1 MKSFKVLPKNKDIQL
16 LKRLLPFAK
25 KERKTFAIALALLP
39 FLASASAVQPLLVQ
53 KAIDGPISSGNL
65 EPLSLKEAIDSML
78 AGNIDAL
85 PLYVYVWL
93 LVASLLVQIVFQS
106 VQGFLVQK
114 AGQKMTASIRQNLFD
129 HVLSLSSN
137 YFSKMPVGKLI
148 TRLTSDVE
156 ALGDVFSTGA
166 VGVISDLFAI
176 VVVLGFMAALNPWLA
191 LILFIW
197 LIPITVMVL
206 YFQRRYRAATFR
218 SREEL
223 SSLNAILQENILGIN
238 VVQLFRRE
246 KRNNEYYSQVNNRYI
261 KALDETIL
269 FDSSISALMEW
280 AGLIGIALLLW
291 FGGIQAL
298 DKTITLGV
306 LLAFIQYAQRLFNP
320 IRQIT
325 EKFTVFQ
332 SGFTSIERLSAILDE
347 PVEIKDIENP
357 QHLPLAEAKG
367 KITFEHVSLAYKEDE
382 TVLKNLNF
390 TIKPGEKVAL
400 VGPTGAGKSSIIRL
414 LSRLYEP
421 SEGRI
426 LIDGVDITQVT
437 QAELRNYVGV
447 ILQDGFL
454 FSGDVAS
461 NIALGDEYA
470 QEKIEDAARRMNV
483 DSFIQ
488 QLPQGY
494 QTEIRERGNNLSS
507 GQKQLLAFARA
518 AVRYPPILVLDEA
531 TASLDVSTEALV
543 QEALDR
549 LLEGRTAIIIAHR
562 LTTIRNVDRILVLK
576 RGELVEEGNHDQLMQ
591 QNGLYASLYRLQM
604 LAA

>member
-25 KERKTFAIALALLP
+25 KEWKTFALALALLP
-39 FLASASAVQPLLVQ
+39 FLSSASAVQPLLVQ
-53 KAIDGPISSGNL
+53 KAIDGPIATGNL
-65 EPLSLKEAIDSML
+65 DGLHQ
-78 AGNIDAL
+78 
-85 PLYVYVWL
+85 YVWL
-93 LVASLLVQIVFQS
+93 LAISLLVQIVFQS

-114 AGQKMTASIRQNLFD
+114 AGQRMTASIRQNLFN

-166 VGVISDLFAI
+166 VGVISDFFSIL
-176 VVVLGFMAALNPWLA
+176 VVLGFMAALNPWLA

-197 LIPITVMVL
+197 LIPITAMVL
-206 YFQRRYRAATFR
+206 YFQKRYRAATYR

-223 SSLNAILQENILGIN
+223 SSLNAVLQENILGIN

-246 KRNNEYYSQVNNRYI
+246 KRNNENYGQVNNRYI

-269 FDSSISALMEW
+269 FDSSISAIMEW
-280 AGLIGIALLLW
+280 AGLVGIALLLW
-291 FGGIQAL
+291 FGGIKAL
-298 DKTITLGV
+298 DNSITFGV
-306 LLAFIQYAQRLFNP
+306 LVAFIQYAQRLFNP

-347 PVEIKDIENP
+347 PIEIKDPENP
-357 QHLPLAEAKG
+357 QHLPLASDKG
-367 KITFEHVSLAYKEDE
+367 EITFEHVSLAYKEDE
-382 TVLKNLNF
+382 TVLKDLNF

-461 NIALGDEYA
+461 NIALGDEYS

-483 DSFIQ
+483 DTFIQ
-488 QLPQGY
+488 RLPQGY

-531 TASLDVSTEALV
+531 TASLDVRTEAQV

-576 RGELVEEGNHDQLMQ
+576 RGELVEEGNHDQLMR

>member
-1 MKSFKVLPKNKDIQL
+1 VKSFKVLPKNKDLQL

-25 KERKTFAIALALLP
+25 KEWKTFALALLLLP
-39 FLASASAVQPLLVQ
+39 FLSSASAVQPLLVQ
-53 KAIDGPISSGNL
+53 KAIDGPIATGNL
-65 EPLSLKEAIDSML
+65 DGLHQ
-78 AGNIDAL
+78 
-85 PLYVYVWL
+85 YVWL
-93 LVASLLVQIVFQS
+93 LAGSLLVQIVFQS

-114 AGQKMTASIRQNLFD
+114 AGQKMTASIRQNLFN

-166 VGVISDLFAI
+166 VGVISDFFSIL
-176 VVVLGFMAALNPWLA
+176 VVLGFMAALNPWLA

-197 LIPITVMVL
+197 LIPITAMVL

-223 SSLNAILQENILGIN
+223 SSLNAVLQENILGIN

-246 KRNNEYYSQVNNRYI
+246 KRNNENYGQVNNRYI

-269 FDSSISALMEW
+269 FDSSISAIMEW
-280 AGLIGIALLLW
+280 AGLVGIALLLW
-291 FGGIQAL
+291 FGGIKTL
-298 DKTITLGV
+298 DQSITFGV
-306 LLAFIQYAQRLFNP
+306 LVAFIQYAQRLFNP

-332 SGFTSIERLSAILDE
+332 SGFTSIERLGAILDE
-347 PVEIKDIENP
+347 PIEIKDPENP
-357 QHLPLAEAKG
+357 QHLSPSEARG
-367 KITFEHVSLAYKEDE
+367 EITFEHVSLAYKEDE
-382 TVLKNLNF
+382 TVLKDLSF

-447 ILQDGFL
+447 ILQEGFL

-461 NIALGDEYA
+461 NIALGDDYP
-470 QEKIEDAARRMNV
+470 QEKIESAAKRMNV

-488 QLPQGY
+488 RLPQGY

-576 RGELVEEGNHDQLMQ
+576 RGELVEQGSHEQLMQ

-604 LAA
+604 IAA

>member
-1 MKSFKVLPKNKDIQL
+1 VKSFKILPKNKDIQL

-25 KERKTFAIALALLP
+25 KEWKTFAVALVLLP
-39 FLASASAVQPLLVQ
+39 FLSSASAVQPLLIQ
-53 KAIDGPISSGNL
+53 MAIDGPISTGNL
-65 EPLSLKEAIDSML
+65 GGPLKEAIESML
-78 AGNIDAL
+78 KGNFEGL

-93 LVASLLVQIVFQS
+93 LAASLLIQIVFQS

-114 AGQKMTASIRQNLFD
+114 AGQKMTASIRQDLFN

-166 VGVISDLFAI
+166 VGVISDFFAI
-176 VVVLGFMAALNPWLA
+176 LVVLGFMAALNPWLA
-191 LILFIW
+191 LVLFIW
-197 LIPITVMVL
+197 LIPITAMVL
-206 YFQRRYRAATFR
+206 YFQKRYRAATYR

-223 SSLNAILQENILGIN
+223 SSLNAVLQENILGIN

-246 KRNNEYYSQVNNRYI
+246 KQNNESYGQVNQRYI

-269 FDSSISALMEW
+269 FDSSISAIMEW
-280 AGLIGIALLLW
+280 AGLVGIALLLW
-291 FGGIQAL
+291 FGGIKAL
-298 DKTITLGV
+298 DNSITFGV
-306 LLAFIQYAQRLFNP
+306 LVAFIQYAQRLFNP

-332 SGFTSIERLSAILDE
+332 AGFTSIERLSAILDE
-347 PVEIKDIENP
+347 PIEIKDPENP

-367 KITFEHVSLAYKEDE
+367 EITFDNVSLAYKEDE

-421 SEGRI
+421 SKGRI
-426 LIDGVDITQVT
+426 LIDSVDITQVT

-461 NIALGDEYA
+461 NIALGDEYSQA
-470 QEKIEDAARRMNV
+470 EVEDAAHRMNV

-488 QLPQGY
+488 RLPQGY

-576 RGELVEEGNHDQLMQ
+576 RGELVEEGNHEQLMQ

>member
-1 MKSFKVLPKNKDIQL
+1 VKSFKVLPKNKDIQL

-25 KERKTFAIALALLP
+25 KEWKTFAIALALLP
-39 FLASASAVQPLLVQ
+39 FLSSASAVQPLLIQ
-53 KAIDGPISSGNL
+53 MAIDGPISTGNL
-65 EPLSLKEAIDSML
+65 GGPLKEAIEAML
-78 AGNIDAL
+78 KGNFEGL

-93 LVASLLVQIVFQS
+93 LAASLLIQIVFQS

-114 AGQKMTASIRQNLFD
+114 AGQKMTASIRQNLFN

-166 VGVISDLFAI
+166 VGVISDFFSIL
-176 VVVLGFMAALNPWLA
+176 VVLGFMAALNPWLA
-191 LILFIW
+191 LVLFIW
-197 LIPITVMVL
+197 LIPITAMVL
-206 YFQRRYRAATFR
+206 YFQKRYRAATYR

-223 SSLNAILQENILGIN
+223 SSLNAVLQENILGIN

-246 KRNNEYYSQVNNRYI
+246 KQNNENYGQVNKRYI
-261 KALDETIL
+261 KELDETIL
-269 FDSSISALMEW
+269 FDSSISAIMEW
-280 AGLIGIALLLW
+280 AGLVGIALLLW
-291 FGGIQAL
+291 FGGIKAL
-298 DKTITLGV
+298 DNSITFGV
-306 LLAFIQYAQRLFNP
+306 LVAFIQYAQRLFNP

-332 SGFTSIERLSAILDE
+332 AGFTSIERLSAILDE
-347 PVEIKDIENP
+347 PIEIKDPENP
-357 QHLPLAEAKG
+357 QHLPLAEAQG
-367 KITFEHVSLAYKEDE
+367 EITFDNVSLAYKEDE

-437 QAELRNYVGV
+437 QTELRNYVGV

-461 NIALGDEYA
+461 NIALGDEYSQA
-470 QEKIEDAARRMNV
+470 EVEDAAHRMNV

-488 QLPQGY
+488 RLPQGY

-549 LLEGRTAIIIAHR
+549 LLAGRTAIIIAHR

-576 RGELVEEGNHDQLMQ
+576 RGELVEEGNHEQLMQ

>member
-1 MKSFKVLPKNKDIQL
+1 VKSFKVLPKNKDLQL

-25 KERKTFAIALALLP
+25 KEWKTFAFALVLLP
-39 FLASASAVQPLLVQ
+39 FLSSASAVQPLFVQ
-53 KAIDGPISSGNL
+53 KAIDGPIATGNL
-65 EPLSLKEAIDSML
+65 DGLHQ
-78 AGNIDAL
+78 
-85 PLYVYVWL
+85 YVWL
-93 LVASLLVQIVFQS
+93 LAGSLLVQIVFQS

-114 AGQKMTASIRQNLFD
+114 AGQKMTASIRQNLFN

-166 VGVISDLFAI
+166 VGVISDFFSIL
-176 VVVLGFMAALNPWLA
+176 VVLGFMAALNPWLA

-197 LIPITVMVL
+197 LIPITAMVL

-223 SSLNAILQENILGIN
+223 SSLNAVLQENILGIN

-246 KRNNEYYSQVNNRYI
+246 KRNNENYGQVNDRYI

-269 FDSSISALMEW
+269 FDSSISAIMEW
-280 AGLIGIALLLW
+280 AGLVGIALLLW
-291 FGGIQAL
+291 FGGIKTL
-298 DKTITLGV
+298 DQSITFGV
-306 LLAFIQYAQRLFNP
+306 LVAFIQYAQRLFNP

-347 PVEIKDIENP
+347 PIEIKDPENP
-357 QHLPLAEAKG
+357 QHLSPSEARG
-367 KITFEHVSLAYKEDE
+367 EITFEHVSLAYKEDE
-382 TVLKNLNF
+382 TVLKDLSF

-447 ILQDGFL
+447 ILQEGFL

-461 NIALGDEYA
+461 NIALGDDYPQAE
-470 QEKIEDAARRMNV
+470 IESAARRMNV

-488 QLPQGY
+488 RLPQGY

-531 TASLDVSTEALV
+531 TASLDVRTEALV

-576 RGELVEEGNHDQLMQ
+576 RGELVEEGSHEQLMQ

-604 LAA
+604 IAA

>member
-25 KERKTFAIALALLP
+25 KEWKTFALALALLP
-39 FLASASAVQPLLVQ
+39 FLSSASAVQPLLVQ
-53 KAIDGPISSGNL
+53 KAIDGPIATGNL
-65 EPLSLKEAIDSML
+65 DGLHQ
-78 AGNIDAL
+78 
-85 PLYVYVWL
+85 YVWL
-93 LVASLLVQIVFQS
+93 LAISLLVQIVFQS

-114 AGQKMTASIRQNLFD
+114 AGQRMTASIRQNLFN

-166 VGVISDLFAI
+166 VGVISDFFSIL
-176 VVVLGFMAALNPWLA
+176 VVLGFMAALNPWLA

-197 LIPITVMVL
+197 LIPITAMVL
-206 YFQRRYRAATFR
+206 YFQKRYRAATYR

-223 SSLNAILQENILGIN
+223 SSLNAVLQENILGIN

-246 KRNNEYYSQVNNRYI
+246 KRNNENYGQVNNRYI

-269 FDSSISALMEW
+269 FDSSISAIMEW
-280 AGLIGIALLLW
+280 AGLVGIALLLW
-291 FGGIQAL
+291 FGGIKAL
-298 DKTITLGV
+298 DNSITFGV
-306 LLAFIQYAQRLFNP
+306 LVAFIQYAQRLFNP

-347 PVEIKDIENP
+347 PIEIKDPENP
-357 QHLPLAEAKG
+357 QHLPLASAKG
-367 KITFEHVSLAYKEDE
+367 EITFEHVSLAYKEDE
-382 TVLKNLNF
+382 TVLKDLNF

-461 NIALGDEYA
+461 NIALGDEYS
-470 QEKIEDAARRMNV
+470 QEKIEDAARRINV
-483 DSFIQ
+483 DTFIQ
-488 QLPQGY
+488 RLPQGY

-531 TASLDVSTEALV
+531 TASLDVRTEAQV

-576 RGELVEEGNHDQLMQ
+576 RGELVEEGNHDQLMR

>member
-1 MKSFKVLPKNKDIQL
+1 VKSFKVLPKNKDIQL

-25 KERKTFAIALALLP
+25 KEWKTFAIALALLP
-39 FLASASAVQPLLVQ
+39 FLSGASAVQPLLVQ
-53 KAIDGPISSGNL
+53 KAIDGPISTGDL
-65 EPLSLKEAIDSML
+65 DGLHL
-78 AGNIDAL
+78 
-85 PLYVYVWL
+85 YVWL
-93 LVASLLVQIVFQS
+93 LAASLLVQIIFQS

-114 AGQKMTASIRQNLFD
+114 AGQKMTASIRQSLFN

-166 VGVISDLFAI
+166 VGVVSDLFSI

-191 LILFIW
+191 LILFVW

-206 YFQRRYRAATFR
+206 YFQRRYREATYR

-223 SSLNAILQENILGIN
+223 SSLNAVLQENILGIN

-246 KRNNEYYSQVNNRYI
+246 KRNSEQYGQVNNRYI
-261 KALDETIL
+261 KALDETIF
-269 FDSSISALMEW
+269 FDSSISAVMEW
-280 AGLIGIALLLW
+280 AGLIGISLLLW
-291 FGGIQAL
+291 FGGIQVV
-298 DKTITLGV
+298 DSSITFGV

-347 PVEIKDIENP
+347 PIEIKDIENP

-367 KITFEHVSLAYKEDE
+367 EITFEHVSLAYKEDE
-382 TVLKNLNF
+382 TVLKDLNF

-488 QLPQGY
+488 RLPQGY

-549 LLEGRTAIIIAHR
+549 LLEERTAIIIAHR

>member
-1 MKSFKVLPKNKDIQL
+1 VKSFKVLPKNKDIQL

-25 KERKTFAIALALLP
+25 KEWKTFALALALLP
-39 FLASASAVQPLLVQ
+39 FLSSASAVQPLLVQ
-53 KAIDGPISSGNL
+53 KAIDGPIATGNL
-65 EPLSLKEAIDSML
+65 DGLHQ
-78 AGNIDAL
+78 
-85 PLYVYVWL
+85 YVWL
-93 LVASLLVQIVFQS
+93 LAISLLVQIVFQS

-114 AGQKMTASIRQNLFD
+114 AGQRMTASIRQNLFN

-166 VGVISDLFAI
+166 VGVISDFFSIL
-176 VVVLGFMAALNPWLA
+176 VVLGFMAALNPWLA

-197 LIPITVMVL
+197 LIPITAMVL
-206 YFQRRYRAATFR
+206 YFQKRYRAATYR

-223 SSLNAILQENILGIN
+223 SSLNAVLQENILGIN

-246 KRNNEYYSQVNNRYI
+246 KRNNENYGQVNNRYI

-269 FDSSISALMEW
+269 FDSSISAIMEW
-280 AGLIGIALLLW
+280 AGLVGIALLLW
-291 FGGIQAL
+291 FGGIKAL
-298 DKTITLGV
+298 DNSITFGV
-306 LLAFIQYAQRLFNP
+306 LVAFIQYAQRLFNP

-347 PVEIKDIENP
+347 PIEIKDPENP
-357 QHLPLAEAKG
+357 QHLPLASAKG
-367 KITFEHVSLAYKEDE
+367 EITFEHVSLAYKEDE
-382 TVLKNLNF
+382 TVLKDLNF

-461 NIALGDEYA
+461 NIALGDEYS

-488 QLPQGY
+488 RLPQGY

-531 TASLDVSTEALV
+531 TASLDVRTEAQV

-576 RGELVEEGNHDQLMQ
+576 RGELVEEGNHDQLMR

>member
-1 MKSFKVLPKNKDIQL
+1 VKSFKVLPKNKDIQL

-93 LVASLLVQIVFQS
+93 LVVSLLVQIVFQS

-261 KALDETIL
+261 KALDETIF

-332 SGFTSIERLSAILDE
+332 SGFTSIERLSTILDE

>member
-1 MKSFKVLPKNKDIQL
+1 VKSFKVLPKNKDLQL

-25 KERKTFAIALALLP
+25 KEWKTFALALVLLP
-39 FLASASAVQPLLVQ
+39 FLSSASAVQPLLVQ
-53 KAIDGPISSGNL
+53 KAIDGPIATGNL
-65 EPLSLKEAIDSML
+65 DGLHQ
-78 AGNIDAL
+78 
-85 PLYVYVWL
+85 YVWL
-93 LVASLLVQIVFQS
+93 LAASLVVQIVFQS

-114 AGQKMTASIRQNLFD
+114 AGQKMTASIRQNLFN

-166 VGVISDLFAI
+166 VGVISDFFSIL
-176 VVVLGFMAALNPWLA
+176 VVLGFMAALNPWLA

-197 LIPITVMVL
+197 LIPITGMVL

-223 SSLNAILQENILGIN
+223 SSLNAVLQENILGIN

-246 KRNNEYYSQVNNRYI
+246 KRNNENYAQVNNRYI

-269 FDSSISALMEW
+269 FDSSISAIMEW
-280 AGLIGIALLLW
+280 AGLVGIALLLW
-291 FGGIQAL
+291 FGGIKTL
-298 DKTITLGV
+298 DNSITFGV
-306 LLAFIQYAQRLFNP
+306 LVAFVQYAQRLFNP

-347 PVEIKDIENP
+347 PIEIKDPENP
-357 QHLPLAEAKG
+357 QHLSPSEARG
-367 KITFEHVSLAYKEDE
+367 EITFEHVSLAYKADE
-382 TVLKNLNF
+382 TVLKDLSF

-447 ILQDGFL
+447 ILQEGFL

-461 NIALGDEYA
+461 NIALGDDYPQEEIESAA
-470 QEKIEDAARRMNV
+470 QRMNV

-488 QLPQGY
+488 RLPQGY

-531 TASLDVSTEALV
+531 TASLDVRTEALV

-549 LLEGRTAIIIAHR
+549 LLAGRTAIIIAHR

-576 RGELVEEGNHDQLMQ
+576 QGELVEEGSHDQLMQ

-604 LAA
+604 IAA

>member
-25 KERKTFAIALALLP
+25 KEWKTFAIALALLP
-39 FLASASAVQPLLVQ
+39 FLSSASAVQPLLVQ
-53 KAIDGPISSGNL
+53 KAIDGPIATGKL
-65 EPLSLKEAIDSML
+65 DDLHQ
-78 AGNIDAL
+78 
-85 PLYVYVWL
+85 YVWL
-93 LVASLLVQIVFQS
+93 LAISLLVQIVFQS

-114 AGQKMTASIRQNLFD
+114 AGQRMTASIRQNLFD

-166 VGVISDLFAI
+166 VGVISDFFSIL
-176 VVVLGFMAALNPWLA
+176 VVLGFMAALNPWLA
-191 LILFIW
+191 LVLFIW
-197 LIPITVMVL
+197 LIPITAMVL
-206 YFQRRYRAATFR
+206 YFQRRYRAATYR

-223 SSLNAILQENILGIN
+223 SSLNAVLQENILGIN

-246 KRNNEYYSQVNNRYI
+246 KQNNESYGQVNQRYI

-269 FDSSISALMEW
+269 FDSSISAIMEW
-280 AGLIGIALLLW
+280 AGLVGIALLLW
-291 FGGIQAL
+291 FGGIKAL
-298 DKTITLGV
+298 DNSITFGV
-306 LLAFIQYAQRLFNP
+306 LVAFIQYAQRLFNP

-347 PVEIKDIENP
+347 PIEIKDPENP

-367 KITFEHVSLAYKEDE
+367 EITFDNVSLAYKEEE

-461 NIALGDEYA
+461 NIALGDEYS
-470 QEKIEDAARRMNV
+470 QEEIEDAARRMNV
-483 DSFIQ
+483 DNFIQ
-488 QLPQGY
+488 RLPQSY

-576 RGELVEEGNHDQLMQ
+576 RGELVEEGNHEQLMQ

>member
-25 KERKTFAIALALLP
+25 KEWKTFALALALLP
-39 FLASASAVQPLLVQ
+39 FLSSASAVQPLLVQ
-53 KAIDGPISSGNL
+53 KAIDGPIATGNL
-65 EPLSLKEAIDSML
+65 DGLHQ
-78 AGNIDAL
+78 
-85 PLYVYVWL
+85 YVWL
-93 LVASLLVQIVFQS
+93 LAISLLVQIVFQS

-114 AGQKMTASIRQNLFD
+114 AGQRMTASIRQNLFN

-166 VGVISDLFAI
+166 VGVISDFFSIL
-176 VVVLGFMAALNPWLA
+176 VVLGFMAALNPWLA

-197 LIPITVMVL
+197 LIPITAMVL
-206 YFQRRYRAATFR
+206 YFQKRYRAATYR

-223 SSLNAILQENILGIN
+223 SSLNAVLQENILGIN

-246 KRNNEYYSQVNNRYI
+246 KRNNENYGQVNNRYI

-269 FDSSISALMEW
+269 FDSSISAIMEW
-280 AGLIGIALLLW
+280 AGLVGIALLLW
-291 FGGIQAL
+291 FGGIKAL
-298 DKTITLGV
+298 DNSITFGV
-306 LLAFIQYAQRLFNP
+306 LVAFIQYAQRLFNP

-347 PVEIKDIENP
+347 PIEIKDPENP
-357 QHLPLAEAKG
+357 QHLPLSEAKG
-367 KITFEHVSLAYKEDE
+367 EITFEHVSLAYKEDE
-382 TVLKNLNF
+382 TVLKDLNF

-461 NIALGDEYA
+461 NIALGDEYS

-488 QLPQGY
+488 RLPQGY

-531 TASLDVSTEALV
+531 TASLDVRTEALV

-576 RGELVEEGNHDQLMQ
+576 RGELVEEGNHDQLMR

>member
-1 MKSFKVLPKNKDIQL
+1 VKSFKILPKNKDIQL

-25 KERKTFAIALALLP
+25 KEWKTFAIALALLP
-39 FLASASAVQPLLVQ
+39 FLSSASAVQPLLVQ
-53 KAIDGPISSGNL
+53 KAIDGPIATGNL
-65 EPLSLKEAIDSML
+65 DGLHQ
-78 AGNIDAL
+78 
-85 PLYVYVWL
+85 YVWL
-93 LVASLLVQIVFQS
+93 LAASLLIQIVFQS

-114 AGQKMTASIRQNLFD
+114 AGQKMTASIRQNLFN

-166 VGVISDLFAI
+166 VGVISDFFSIL
-176 VVVLGFMAALNPWLA
+176 VVLGFMAALNPWLA
-191 LILFIW
+191 LVLFIW
-197 LIPITVMVL
+197 LIPITAMVL
-206 YFQRRYRAATFR
+206 YFQKRYRAATYR

-223 SSLNAILQENILGIN
+223 SSLNAVLQENILGIN

-246 KRNNEYYSQVNNRYI
+246 KQNNESYGQVNQRYI

-269 FDSSISALMEW
+269 FDSSISAIMEW
-280 AGLIGIALLLW
+280 AGLVGIALLLW
-291 FGGIQAL
+291 FGGIKAL
-298 DKTITLGV
+298 DDSITFGV
-306 LLAFIQYAQRLFNP
+306 LVAFIQYAQRLFNP

-332 SGFTSIERLSAILDE
+332 AGFTSIERLSAILDE
-347 PVEIKDIENP
+347 PIEIKDPENP
-357 QHLPLAEAKG
+357 QHLLLAEAKG
-367 KITFEHVSLAYKEDE
+367 EITFDNVSLAYKEDE

-461 NIALGDEYA
+461 NIALGDEYSQA
-470 QEKIEDAARRMNV
+470 EVEDAAHRMNV

-488 QLPQGY
+488 RLPQGY

-576 RGELVEEGNHDQLMQ
+576 RGELVEEGNHEQLMQ

>member
-1 MKSFKVLPKNKDIQL
+1 MKLLKVLPKNKDIQL

-25 KERKTFAIALALLP
+25 KEWKTFALALALLP
-39 FLASASAVQPLLVQ
+39 FLSSASAVQPLLVQ
-53 KAIDGPISSGNL
+53 KAIDGPIATGNL
-65 EPLSLKEAIDSML
+65 DGLHQ
-78 AGNIDAL
+78 
-85 PLYVYVWL
+85 YVWL
-93 LVASLLVQIVFQS
+93 LAISLLVQIVFQS

-114 AGQKMTASIRQNLFD
+114 AGQRMTASIRQNLFN

-166 VGVISDLFAI
+166 VGVISDFFSIL
-176 VVVLGFMAALNPWLA
+176 VVLGFMAALNPWLA

-197 LIPITVMVL
+197 LIPITAMVL
-206 YFQRRYRAATFR
+206 YFQKRYRAATYR

-223 SSLNAILQENILGIN
+223 SSLNAVLQENILGIN

-246 KRNNEYYSQVNNRYI
+246 KRNNENYGQVNHRYI

-269 FDSSISALMEW
+269 FDSSISAIMEW
-280 AGLIGIALLLW
+280 AGLVGIALLLW
-291 FGGIQAL
+291 FGGIKAL
-298 DKTITLGV
+298 DNSITFGV
-306 LLAFIQYAQRLFNP
+306 LVAFIQYAQRLFNP

-347 PVEIKDIENP
+347 PIEIKDPENP
-357 QHLPLAEAKG
+357 QHLPLSEAKG
-367 KITFEHVSLAYKEDE
+367 EITFEHVSLAYKEDE
-382 TVLKNLNF
+382 TVLKDLNF

-461 NIALGDEYA
+461 NIALGDEYS

-488 QLPQGY
+488 RLPQGY

-531 TASLDVSTEALV
+531 TASLDVRTEAQV

>member
-1 MKSFKVLPKNKDIQL
+1 VKSFKVLPKNKDLQL

-25 KERKTFAIALALLP
+25 KEWKTFALALLLLP
-39 FLASASAVQPLLVQ
+39 FLSSASAVQPLLVQ
-53 KAIDGPISSGNL
+53 KAIDGPIATGNL
-65 EPLSLKEAIDSML
+65 DGLHQ
-78 AGNIDAL
+78 
-85 PLYVYVWL
+85 YVWL
-93 LVASLLVQIVFQS
+93 LAGSLLVQIVFQS

-114 AGQKMTASIRQNLFD
+114 AGQKMTASIRQNLFN

-166 VGVISDLFAI
+166 VGVISDFFSIL
-176 VVVLGFMAALNPWLA
+176 VVLGFMAALNPWLA

-197 LIPITVMVL
+197 LIPITAMVL

-223 SSLNAILQENILGIN
+223 SSLNAVLQENILGIN

-246 KRNNEYYSQVNNRYI
+246 KRNNENYGQVNNRYI

-269 FDSSISALMEW
+269 FDSSISAIMEW
-280 AGLIGIALLLW
+280 AGLVGIALLLW
-291 FGGIQAL
+291 FGGIKTL
-298 DKTITLGV
+298 DQSITFGV
-306 LLAFIQYAQRLFNP
+306 LVAFVQYAQRLFNP

-332 SGFTSIERLSAILDE
+332 SGFTSIERLGAILDE
-347 PVEIKDIENP
+347 PIEIKDPENP
-357 QHLPLAEAKG
+357 QHLSPSEARG
-367 KITFEHVSLAYKEDE
+367 EITFEHVSLAYKEDE
-382 TVLKNLNF
+382 TVLKDLSF

-447 ILQDGFL
+447 ILQEGFL

-461 NIALGDEYA
+461 NIALGDEYPQA
-470 QEKIEDAARRMNV
+470 EIESAARRMNV

-488 QLPQGY
+488 RLPQGY

-531 TASLDVSTEALV
+531 TASLDVRTEALV

-576 RGELVEEGNHDQLMQ
+576 RGELVEQGSHEQLMQ

-604 LAA
+604 IAA

>member
-1 MKSFKVLPKNKDIQL
+1 VKSFKVLPKNKDIQL

-25 KERKTFAIALALLP
+25 KEWKTFALALALLP
-39 FLASASAVQPLLVQ
+39 FLSSASAVQPLLVQ
-53 KAIDGPISSGNL
+53 KAIDGPIATGNL
-65 EPLSLKEAIDSML
+65 DGLHQ
-78 AGNIDAL
+78 
-85 PLYVYVWL
+85 YVWL
-93 LVASLLVQIVFQS
+93 LAISLLVQIVFQS

-114 AGQKMTASIRQNLFD
+114 AGQRMTASIRQNLFN

-166 VGVISDLFAI
+166 VGVISDFFSIL
-176 VVVLGFMAALNPWLA
+176 VVLGFMAALNPWLA

-197 LIPITVMVL
+197 LIPITAMVL
-206 YFQRRYRAATFR
+206 YFQKRYRAATYR

-223 SSLNAILQENILGIN
+223 SSLNAVLQENILGIN

-246 KRNNEYYSQVNNRYI
+246 KRNNENYGQVNNRYI

-269 FDSSISALMEW
+269 FDSSISAIMEW
-280 AGLIGIALLLW
+280 AGLVGIALLLW
-291 FGGIQAL
+291 FGGIKAL
-298 DKTITLGV
+298 DNSITFGV
-306 LLAFIQYAQRLFNP
+306 LVAFIQYAQRLFNP

-347 PVEIKDIENP
+347 PIEIKDPENP
-357 QHLPLAEAKG
+357 QHLPLASDKG
-367 KITFEHVSLAYKEDE
+367 EITFEHVSLAYKEDE
-382 TVLKNLNF
+382 TVLKDLNF

-461 NIALGDEYA
+461 NIALGDEYS

-488 QLPQGY
+488 RLPQGY

-531 TASLDVSTEALV
+531 TASLDVRTEAQV

-576 RGELVEEGNHDQLMQ
+576 RGELVEEGNHDQLMR

>member
-1 MKSFKVLPKNKDIQL
+1 MKSFKVLPKNKDLQL

-25 KERKTFAIALALLP
+25 KEWKTFAFALVLLP
-39 FLASASAVQPLLVQ
+39 FLSSASAVQPLLVQ
-53 KAIDGPISSGNL
+53 KAIDGPIATGNL
-65 EPLSLKEAIDSML
+65 DGLHQ
-78 AGNIDAL
+78 
-85 PLYVYVWL
+85 YVWL
-93 LVASLLVQIVFQS
+93 LAGSLLVQIVFQS

-114 AGQKMTASIRQNLFD
+114 AGQKMTASIRQNLFN

-166 VGVISDLFAI
+166 VGVISDFFSIL
-176 VVVLGFMAALNPWLA
+176 VVLGFMAALNPWLA
-191 LILFIW
+191 LILFVW
-197 LIPITVMVL
+197 LIPITGMVL

-223 SSLNAILQENILGIN
+223 SSLNAVLQENILGIN

-246 KRNNEYYSQVNNRYI
+246 KRNNENYGQVNDRYI

-269 FDSSISALMEW
+269 FDSSISAIMEW
-280 AGLIGIALLLW
+280 AGLVGIALLLW
-291 FGGIQAL
+291 FGGIKTL
-298 DKTITLGV
+298 DQSITFGV
-306 LLAFIQYAQRLFNP
+306 LVAFIQYAQRLFNP

-347 PVEIKDIENP
+347 PIEIKDPENP
-357 QHLPLAEAKG
+357 QHLSPSEARG
-367 KITFEHVSLAYKEDE
+367 EITFEHVSLAYKEDE
-382 TVLKNLNF
+382 TVLKDLSF

-447 ILQDGFL
+447 ILQEGFL

-461 NIALGDEYA
+461 NIALGDDYP
-470 QEKIEDAARRMNV
+470 QEKIESAAKRMNV

-488 QLPQGY
+488 RLPQGY

-576 RGELVEEGNHDQLMQ
+576 RGELVEQGSHEQLMQ

-604 LAA
+604 IAA

>member
-25 KERKTFAIALALLP
+25 KEWKTFAIALALLP

-53 KAIDGPISSGNL
+53 KAIDGPIATGNL
-65 EPLSLKEAIDSML
+65 DNLHQ
-78 AGNIDAL
+78 
-85 PLYVYVWL
+85 YVWL
-93 LVASLLVQIVFQS
+93 LAISLLVQIVFQS

-114 AGQKMTASIRQNLFD
+114 AGQKMTASIRQNLFN

-166 VGVISDLFAI
+166 VGVISDLFSI

-191 LILFIW
+191 LILFVW

-206 YFQRRYRAATFR
+206 YFQRRYRAATYR

-223 SSLNAILQENILGIN
+223 SSLNAVLQENILGVN

-246 KRNNEYYSQVNNRYI
+246 KRNNEYYGQVNKRYI

-269 FDSSISALMEW
+269 FDSSISAVMEW
-280 AGLIGIALLLW
+280 AGLVGIALLLW
-291 FGGIQAL
+291 FGGIKAL
-298 DKTITLGV
+298 DNSITFGV
-306 LLAFIQYAQRLFNP
+306 LVAFIQYAQRLFNP

-332 SGFTSIERLSAILDE
+332 AGFTSIERLSAILDE
-347 PVEIKDIENP
+347 PIEIKDPENP

-367 KITFEHVSLAYKEDE
+367 EITFDHVSLAYKEDE

-461 NIALGDEYA
+461 NIALGDEYS
-470 QEKIEDAARRMNV
+470 QKEIEDAARRMNV

-488 QLPQGY
+488 RLPQGY

-543 QEALDR
+543 QEASDR

-576 RGELVEEGNHDQLMQ
+576 RGELVEEGNHEQLMQ

>member
-1 MKSFKVLPKNKDIQL
+1 VKSFKVLPKNKDIQL

-25 KERKTFAIALALLP
+25 KEWKTFAIALALLP
-39 FLASASAVQPLLVQ
+39 FLSSASAVQPLLIQ
-53 KAIDGPISSGNL
+53 MAIDGPISTGNL
-65 EPLSLKEAIDSML
+65 GGPLKEAIEAML
-78 AGNIDAL
+78 KGNFEGL

-93 LVASLLVQIVFQS
+93 LAASLLIQIVFQS

-114 AGQKMTASIRQNLFD
+114 AGQKMTASIRQNLFN

-166 VGVISDLFAI
+166 VGVISDFFSIL
-176 VVVLGFMAALNPWLA
+176 VVLGFMAALNPWLA
-191 LILFIW
+191 LVLFIW
-197 LIPITVMVL
+197 LIPITAMVL
-206 YFQRRYRAATFR
+206 YFQKRYRAATYR

-223 SSLNAILQENILGIN
+223 SSLNAVLQENILGIN

-246 KRNNEYYSQVNNRYI
+246 KQNNENYGQVNKRYI
-261 KALDETIL
+261 KELDETIL
-269 FDSSISALMEW
+269 FDSSISAIMEW
-280 AGLIGIALLLW
+280 AGLVGIALLLW
-291 FGGIQAL
+291 FGGIKAL
-298 DKTITLGV
+298 DNSITFGV
-306 LLAFIQYAQRLFNP
+306 LVAFIQYAQRLFNP

-347 PVEIKDIENP
+347 PIEIKDPENP
-357 QHLPLAEAKG
+357 QHLPLAEAQG
-367 KITFEHVSLAYKEDE
+367 EITFDNVSLAYKEDE

-461 NIALGDEYA
+461 NIALGDEYSQA
-470 QEKIEDAARRMNV
+470 EVEDAAHRMNV

-488 QLPQGY
+488 RLPQGY

-549 LLEGRTAIIIAHR
+549 LLAGRTAIIIAHR

-576 RGELVEEGNHDQLMQ
+576 RGELVEEGNHEQLMQ

>member
-1 MKSFKVLPKNKDIQL
+1 MKIFKVLPKNKDIQL

-25 KERKTFAIALALLP
+25 KEWKTFALALALLP
-39 FLASASAVQPLLVQ
+39 FLSSASAVQPLLVQ
-53 KAIDGPISSGNL
+53 KAIDGPIATGNL
-65 EPLSLKEAIDSML
+65 EDLHQ
-78 AGNIDAL
+78 
-85 PLYVYVWL
+85 YVWL
-93 LVASLLVQIVFQS
+93 LAVSLLVQIVFQS
-106 VQGFLVQK
+106 LQGFLVQK
-114 AGQKMTASIRQNLFD
+114 AGQRMTASIRQNLFD

-166 VGVISDLFAI
+166 VGVISDFFSIL
-176 VVVLGFMAALNPWLA
+176 VVLGFMAALNPWLA

-197 LIPITVMVL
+197 LIPITSMVL
-206 YFQRRYRAATFR
+206 YFQRRYRAATYR

-223 SSLNAILQENILGIN
+223 SSLNAVLQENILGIN

-246 KRNNEYYSQVNNRYI
+246 KQNNEYYGQVNKRYI

-269 FDSSISALMEW
+269 FDSSISAVMEW
-280 AGLIGIALLLW
+280 AGLVGIALLIW
-291 FGGIQAL
+291 FGGIKAL
-298 DKTITLGV
+298 DNSITFGV
-306 LLAFIQYAQRLFNP
+306 LVAFIQYAQRLFNP

-325 EKFTVFQ
+325 EKFTIFQ

-347 PVEIKDIENP
+347 PIEIKDPENP
-357 QHLPLAEAKG
+357 QHLPLSEAKG
-367 KITFEHVSLAYKEDE
+367 EITFEHVSLAYKEDE
-382 TVLKNLNF
+382 TVLKDLNF
-390 TIKPGEKVAL
+390 TIQPGERVAL

-461 NIALGDEYA
+461 NIALGDEYSP
-470 QEKIEDAARRMNV
+470 EKIEDAARRMNV

-488 QLPQGY
+488 RLPQGY

-531 TASLDVSTEALV
+531 TASLDVRTEALV

-576 RGELVEEGNHDQLMQ
+576 RGELVEEGSHDQLMQ

>member
-1 MKSFKVLPKNKDIQL
+1 VKSFKVLPKNKDIQL

-25 KERKTFAIALALLP
+25 KEWKTFAIALALLP
-39 FLASASAVQPLLVQ
+39 FLSSASAVQPLLVQ
-53 KAIDGPISSGNL
+53 KAIDGPIATGKL
-65 EPLSLKEAIDSML
+65 DDLHQ
-78 AGNIDAL
+78 
-85 PLYVYVWL
+85 YVWL
-93 LVASLLVQIVFQS
+93 LAISLLVQIVFQS

-114 AGQKMTASIRQNLFD
+114 AGQRMTASIRQNLFD

-166 VGVISDLFAI
+166 VGVISDFFSIL
-176 VVVLGFMAALNPWLA
+176 VVLGFMAALNPWLA
-191 LILFIW
+191 LVLFIW
-197 LIPITVMVL
+197 LIPITAMVL
-206 YFQRRYRAATFR
+206 YFQRRYRAATYR

-223 SSLNAILQENILGIN
+223 SSLNAVLQENILGIN

-246 KRNNEYYSQVNNRYI
+246 KQNNESYGQVNQRYI

-269 FDSSISALMEW
+269 FDSSISAIMEW
-280 AGLIGIALLLW
+280 AGLVGIALLLW
-291 FGGIQAL
+291 FGGIKAL
-298 DKTITLGV
+298 DNSITFGV
-306 LLAFIQYAQRLFNP
+306 LVAFIQYAQRLFNP

-347 PVEIKDIENP
+347 PIEIKDPENP

-367 KITFEHVSLAYKEDE
+367 EITFDNVSLAYKEEE

-461 NIALGDEYA
+461 NIALGDEYS
-470 QEKIEDAARRMNV
+470 QEEIEDAARRMNV
-483 DSFIQ
+483 DNFIQ
-488 QLPQGY
+488 RLPQSY

-576 RGELVEEGNHDQLMQ
+576 RGELVEEGNHEQLMQ

>member
-1 MKSFKVLPKNKDIQL
+1 VKSFKVLPKNKDIQL

-25 KERKTFAIALALLP
+25 KEWKTFALALALLP
-39 FLASASAVQPLLVQ
+39 FLSSASAVQPLLVQ
-53 KAIDGPISSGNL
+53 KAIDGPIATGKL
-65 EPLSLKEAIDSML
+65 DDLHQ
-78 AGNIDAL
+78 
-85 PLYVYVWL
+85 YVWL
-93 LVASLLVQIVFQS
+93 LAISLLVQIVFQS

-114 AGQKMTASIRQNLFD
+114 AGQRMTASIRQNLFD

-166 VGVISDLFAI
+166 VGVISDLFSI
-176 VVVLGFMAALNPWLA
+176 LVVLGFMAALNPWLA
-191 LILFIW
+191 IVLFIW
-197 LIPITVMVL
+197 LIPITAMVL
-206 YFQRRYRAATFR
+206 YFQRRFRAATYR

-223 SSLNAILQENILGIN
+223 SSLNAVLQENILGIN

-246 KRNNEYYSQVNNRYI
+246 KQNNEYYGQVNQRYI

-269 FDSSISALMEW
+269 FDSSISAVMEW
-280 AGLIGIALLLW
+280 AGLVGIALLLW
-291 FGGIQAL
+291 FGGIKAL
-298 DKTITLGV
+298 DNSITFGV
-306 LLAFIQYAQRLFNP
+306 LVAFIQYAQRLFNP

-347 PVEIKDIENP
+347 PIEIKDPENP
-357 QHLPLAEAKG
+357 QHLPLASAKG
-367 KITFEHVSLAYKEDE
+367 EITFDNVSLAYKEEE

-461 NIALGDEYA
+461 NIALGDEYS
-470 QEKIEDAARRMNV
+470 QEEIEDAARRMNV
-483 DSFIQ
+483 DNFIQ
-488 QLPQGY
+488 RLPQSY

-576 RGELVEEGNHDQLMQ
+576 RGELVEEGNHEQLMQ

>member
-1 MKSFKVLPKNKDIQL
+1 VKSFRILPKNKDIQL

-25 KERKTFAIALALLP
+25 KEWKTFAIALALLP
-39 FLASASAVQPLLVQ
+39 FLSSASAVQPLLIQ
-53 KAIDGPISSGNL
+53 MAIDGPISTGNL
-65 EPLSLKEAIDSML
+65 EGPLKEAIEAML
-78 AGNIDAL
+78 KGNFEGL

-93 LVASLLVQIVFQS
+93 LAASLLIQIVFQS
-106 VQGFLVQK
+106 AQGFLVQK
-114 AGQKMTASIRQNLFD
+114 AGQKMTASIRQDLFN

-166 VGVISDLFAI
+166 VGVISDFFAI
-176 VVVLGFMAALNPWLA
+176 LVVLGFMAALNPWLA
-191 LILFIW
+191 LVLFIW
-197 LIPITVMVL
+197 LIPITAMVL
-206 YFQRRYRAATFR
+206 YFQKRYRAATYR

-223 SSLNAILQENILGIN
+223 SSLNAVLQENILGIN

-246 KRNNEYYSQVNNRYI
+246 KRNNENYGQVNKRYI
-261 KALDETIL
+261 KELDETIL
-269 FDSSISALMEW
+269 FDSSISAIMEW
-280 AGLIGIALLLW
+280 AGLVGIALLLW
-291 FGGIQAL
+291 FGGIKAL
-298 DKTITLGV
+298 DNSITFGV
-306 LLAFIQYAQRLFNP
+306 LVAFIQYAQRLFNP

-332 SGFTSIERLSAILDE
+332 AGFTSIERLSAILDE
-347 PVEIKDIENP
+347 PIEIKDPENP

-367 KITFEHVSLAYKEDE
+367 EITFDNVSLAYKEDE

-461 NIALGDEYA
+461 NIALGDEYSQA
-470 QEKIEDAARRMNV
+470 EVEDAAHRMNV

-488 QLPQGY
+488 RLPQGY

-576 RGELVEEGNHDQLMQ
+576 RGELVEEGNHEQLMQ

>member
-25 KERKTFAIALALLP
+25 KEWKTFAIALALLP
-39 FLASASAVQPLLVQ
+39 FLAGASAVQPLLVQ
-53 KAIDGPISSGNL
+53 KAIDGPISTGDL
-65 EPLSLKEAIDSML
+65 DGLHL
-78 AGNIDAL
+78 
-85 PLYVYVWL
+85 YVWL
-93 LVASLLVQIVFQS
+93 LAASLLVQIIFQS

-114 AGQKMTASIRQNLFD
+114 AGQKMTASIRQSLFN

-166 VGVISDLFAI
+166 VGIVSDLFSI

-197 LIPITVMVL
+197 LVPITVMVL
-206 YFQRRYRAATFR
+206 YFQRRYRAATYR

-223 SSLNAILQENILGIN
+223 SSLNAVLQENILGIN

-246 KRNNEYYSQVNNRYI
+246 KRNSEQYGQVNNRYI
-261 KALDETIL
+261 KALDETIF
-269 FDSSISALMEW
+269 FDSSISAIMEW
-280 AGLIGIALLLW
+280 AGLIGISLLLW
-291 FGGIQAL
+291 FGGIQVV
-298 DKTITLGV
+298 DNSITFGV

-347 PVEIKDIENP
+347 PIEIKDIENP

-367 KITFEHVSLAYKEDE
+367 EITFDHVSLAYKKDE

-426 LIDGVDITQVT
+426 LIDGVDITQVA

-470 QEKIEDAARRMNV
+470 QDKIEDAARRMNV

-488 QLPQGY
+488 RLPQGY

>member
-1 MKSFKVLPKNKDIQL
+1 MKSFKVLPKNKDLQL

-25 KERKTFAIALALLP
+25 KEWKTFALALLLLP
-39 FLASASAVQPLLVQ
+39 FLSSASAVQPLLVQ
-53 KAIDGPISSGNL
+53 KAIDGPIATGNL
-65 EPLSLKEAIDSML
+65 DGLHQ
-78 AGNIDAL
+78 
-85 PLYVYVWL
+85 YVWL
-93 LVASLLVQIVFQS
+93 LAGSLLVQIVFQS

-114 AGQKMTASIRQNLFD
+114 AGQKMTASIRQNLFN

-166 VGVISDLFAI
+166 VGVISDFFSIL
-176 VVVLGFMAALNPWLA
+176 VVLGFMAALNPWLA

-197 LIPITVMVL
+197 LIPITAMVL

-223 SSLNAILQENILGIN
+223 SSLNAVLQENILGIN

-246 KRNNEYYSQVNNRYI
+246 KRNNENYGQVNNRYI

-269 FDSSISALMEW
+269 FDSSISAIMEW
-280 AGLIGIALLLW
+280 AGLVGIALLLW
-291 FGGIQAL
+291 FGGIKTL
-298 DKTITLGV
+298 DQSITFGV
-306 LLAFIQYAQRLFNP
+306 LVAFIQYAQRLFNP

-332 SGFTSIERLSAILDE
+332 SGFTSIERLGAILDE
-347 PVEIKDIENP
+347 PIEIKDPENP
-357 QHLPLAEAKG
+357 QHLSPSEARG
-367 KITFEHVSLAYKEDE
+367 EITFEHVSLAYKEDE
-382 TVLKNLNF
+382 MVLKDLSF

-426 LIDGVDITQVT
+426 LIDGVDIIQVT

-447 ILQDGFL
+447 ILQEGFL

-461 NIALGDEYA
+461 NIALGDDYP
-470 QEKIEDAARRMNV
+470 QEKIESAAKRMNV

-488 QLPQGY
+488 RLPQGY

-576 RGELVEEGNHDQLMQ
+576 RGELVEQGSHEQLMQ

-604 LAA
+604 IAA

>member
-1 MKSFKVLPKNKDIQL
+1 VKSFKVLPKNKDIQL

-25 KERKTFAIALALLP
+25 KEWKTFALALALLP
-39 FLASASAVQPLLVQ
+39 FLSSASAVQPLLVQ
-53 KAIDGPISSGNL
+53 KAIDGPIATGNL
-65 EPLSLKEAIDSML
+65 DGLHQ
-78 AGNIDAL
+78 
-85 PLYVYVWL
+85 YVWL
-93 LVASLLVQIVFQS
+93 LAISLLVQIVFQS

-114 AGQKMTASIRQNLFD
+114 AGQRMTASIRQNLFN

-166 VGVISDLFAI
+166 VGVISDFFSIL
-176 VVVLGFMAALNPWLA
+176 VVLGFMAALNPWLA

-197 LIPITVMVL
+197 LIPITAMVL
-206 YFQRRYRAATFR
+206 YFQKRYRAATYR

-223 SSLNAILQENILGIN
+223 SSLNAVLQENILGIN

-246 KRNNEYYSQVNNRYI
+246 KRNNENYGQVNNRYI

-269 FDSSISALMEW
+269 FDSSISAIMEW
-280 AGLIGIALLLW
+280 AGLVGIALLLW
-291 FGGIQAL
+291 FGGIKAL
-298 DKTITLGV
+298 DNSITFGV
-306 LLAFIQYAQRLFNP
+306 LVAFIQYAQRLFNP

-347 PVEIKDIENP
+347 PIEIKDPENP
-357 QHLPLAEAKG
+357 QHLPLASAKG
-367 KITFEHVSLAYKEDE
+367 EITFEHVSLAYKEDE
-382 TVLKNLNF
+382 TVLKDLNF

-461 NIALGDEYA
+461 NIALGDEYS

-483 DSFIQ
+483 DTFIQ
-488 QLPQGY
+488 RLPQGY

-531 TASLDVSTEALV
+531 TASLDVRTEAQV

-576 RGELVEEGNHDQLMQ
+576 RGELVEEGNHDQLMR

>member
-1 MKSFKVLPKNKDIQL
+1 VKSFKVLPKNKDIQL

-25 KERKTFAIALALLP
+25 KEWKTFAIALALLP
-39 FLASASAVQPLLVQ
+39 FLSSASAVQPLLIQ
-53 KAIDGPISSGNL
+53 MAIDGPISTGNL
-65 EPLSLKEAIDSML
+65 GGPLKEAIEAML
-78 AGNIDAL
+78 KGNFEGL

-93 LVASLLVQIVFQS
+93 LAASLLIQIVFQS

-114 AGQKMTASIRQNLFD
+114 AGQKMTASIRQNLFN

-166 VGVISDLFAI
+166 VGVISDFFSIL
-176 VVVLGFMAALNPWLA
+176 VVLGFMAALNPWLA
-191 LILFIW
+191 LVLFIW
-197 LIPITVMVL
+197 LIPITAMVL
-206 YFQRRYRAATFR
+206 YFQKRYRAATYR

-223 SSLNAILQENILGIN
+223 SSLNAVLQENILGIN

-246 KRNNEYYSQVNNRYI
+246 KQNNENYGQVNKRYI
-261 KALDETIL
+261 KELDETIL
-269 FDSSISALMEW
+269 FDSSISAIMEW
-280 AGLIGIALLLW
+280 AGLVGIALLLW
-291 FGGIQAL
+291 FGGIKAL
-298 DKTITLGV
+298 DNSITFGV
-306 LLAFIQYAQRLFNP
+306 LVAFIQYAQRLFNP

-332 SGFTSIERLSAILDE
+332 AGFTSIERLSAILDE
-347 PVEIKDIENP
+347 PIEIKDPENP
-357 QHLPLAEAKG
+357 QHLPLAEAQG
-367 KITFEHVSLAYKEDE
+367 EITFDNVSLAYKEDE

-461 NIALGDEYA
+461 NIALGDEYSQA
-470 QEKIEDAARRMNV
+470 EVEDAAHRMNV

-488 QLPQGY
+488 RLPQGY

-549 LLEGRTAIIIAHR
+549 LLAGRTAIIIAHR

-576 RGELVEEGNHDQLMQ
+576 RGELVEEGNHEQLMQ

>member
-25 KERKTFAIALALLP
+25 KEWKTFAIALALLP
-39 FLASASAVQPLLVQ
+39 FLSGASAVQPLLVQ
-53 KAIDGPISSGNL
+53 KAIDGPISRGDL
-65 EPLSLKEAIDSML
+65 EGLHL
-78 AGNIDAL
+78 
-85 PLYVYVWL
+85 YVWL
-93 LVASLLVQIVFQS
+93 LAASLLVQIIFQS

-114 AGQKMTASIRQNLFD
+114 AGQKMTASIRQSLFN

-166 VGVISDLFAI
+166 VGIVSDLFSI

-191 LILFIW
+191 VILFIW

-206 YFQRRYRAATFR
+206 YFQRRYREATYR

-223 SSLNAILQENILGIN
+223 SSLNAVLQENILGIN

-246 KRNNEYYSQVNNRYI
+246 KRNSEQYGQVNNRYI
-261 KALDETIL
+261 KALDETIF
-269 FDSSISALMEW
+269 FDSSISAVMEW
-280 AGLIGIALLLW
+280 AGLVGIALLLW
-291 FGGIQAL
+291 FGGIRVV
-298 DKTITLGV
+298 DNSITFGV

-332 SGFTSIERLSAILDE
+332 AGFTSIERLSAILDE
-347 PVEIKDIENP
+347 PIEIKDIENP

-367 KITFEHVSLAYKEDE
+367 EITFEHVSLAYKEDE
-382 TVLKNLNF
+382 TVLKDLNF

-488 QLPQGY
+488 RLPQGY

-549 LLEGRTAIIIAHR
+549 LLEERTAIIIAHR

-576 RGELVEEGNHDQLMQ
+576 SGELVEEGNHDQLMQ

-604 LAA
+604 LAAFTN

>member
-1 MKSFKVLPKNKDIQL
+1 VKSFRVLPKNKDIQL

-25 KERKTFAIALALLP
+25 KEWKTFAIALALLP
-39 FLASASAVQPLLVQ
+39 FLSGASAVQPLLVQ
-53 KAIDGPISSGNL
+53 KAIDGPIS
-65 EPLSLKEAIDSML
+65 
-78 AGNIDAL
+78 AGDL
-85 PLYVYVWL
+85 DGLHLYVWL
-93 LVASLLVQIVFQS
+93 LAASLLVQIIFQS
-106 VQGFLVQK
+106 AQGFLVQK
-114 AGQKMTASIRQNLFD
+114 AGQKMTASIRQSLFD

-166 VGVISDLFAI
+166 VGVVSDLFSI

-197 LIPITVMVL
+197 LIPITLMVL
-206 YFQRRYRAATFR
+206 YFQRRYREATYR

-223 SSLNAILQENILGIN
+223 SSLNAVLQENILGIN

-246 KRNNEYYSQVNNRYI
+246 KRNSEQYGQVNNRYI
-261 KALDETIL
+261 KALDDTIF
-269 FDSSISALMEW
+269 FDSSISAIMEW
-280 AGLIGIALLLW
+280 AGLIGISLLLW
-291 FGGIQAL
+291 FGGIRVV
-298 DKTITLGV
+298 DSSITFGV

-347 PVEIKDIENP
+347 PIEIKDIENP

-367 KITFEHVSLAYKEDE
+367 EITFEHVSLAYKEDE
-382 TVLKNLNF
+382 TVLKDLNF

-488 QLPQGY
+488 RLPQGY

-549 LLEGRTAIIIAHR
+549 LLEERTAIIIAHR

>member
-1 MKSFKVLPKNKDIQL
+1 MKSFKVLPKNKDLQL

-25 KERKTFAIALALLP
+25 KEWKTFAIALVLLP
-39 FLASASAVQPLLVQ
+39 FLSSASAVQPLLVQ
-53 KAIDGPISSGNL
+53 KAIDGPIATGNL
-65 EPLSLKEAIDSML
+65 DGLHQ
-78 AGNIDAL
+78 
-85 PLYVYVWL
+85 YVWL
-93 LVASLLVQIVFQS
+93 LAGSLLVQIVFQS

-114 AGQKMTASIRQNLFD
+114 AGQKMTASIRQNLFN

-166 VGVISDLFAI
+166 VGVISDFFSIL
-176 VVVLGFMAALNPWLA
+176 VVLGFMAALNPWLA
-191 LILFIW
+191 LILFVWI
-197 LIPITVMVL
+197 IPITGMVL
-206 YFQRRYRAATFR
+206 YFQKRYRAATFR

-223 SSLNAILQENILGIN
+223 SSLNAVLQENILGIN

-246 KRNNEYYSQVNNRYI
+246 KRNNENYGQVNNRYI

-269 FDSSISALMEW
+269 FDSSISAIMEW
-280 AGLIGIALLLW
+280 AGLVGIALLLW
-291 FGGIQAL
+291 FGGIKTL
-298 DKTITLGV
+298 DQSITFGV
-306 LLAFIQYAQRLFNP
+306 LVAFIQYAQRLFNP

-347 PVEIKDIENP
+347 PIEIKDPENP
-357 QHLPLAEAKG
+357 QHLPLSEAKG
-367 KITFEHVSLAYKEDE
+367 EITFEHVSLAYKEDE
-382 TVLKNLNF
+382 TVLKDLSF
-390 TIKPGEKVAL
+390 KIKPGEKVAL

-447 ILQDGFL
+447 ILQEGFL

-461 NIALGDEYA
+461 NIALGDDYP
-470 QEKIEDAARRMNV
+470 QEKIESAAQRMNV

-488 QLPQGY
+488 HLPQGY

-531 TASLDVSTEALV
+531 TASLDVRTEALV

-576 RGELVEEGNHDQLMQ
+576 RGELVEEGSHEQLMQ

-604 LAA
+604 IAA

>member
-1 MKSFKVLPKNKDIQL
+1 VKSFKILPKNKDIQL

-25 KERKTFAIALALLP
+25 KEWKTFAIALALLP
-39 FLASASAVQPLLVQ
+39 FLSSASAVQPLLVQ
-53 KAIDGPISSGNL
+53 KAIDGPIATGNL
-65 EPLSLKEAIDSML
+65 DGLHQ
-78 AGNIDAL
+78 
-85 PLYVYVWL
+85 YVWL
-93 LVASLLVQIVFQS
+93 LAVSLLIQIVFQS

-114 AGQKMTASIRQNLFD
+114 AGQKMTASIRQNLFN

-166 VGVISDLFAI
+166 VGVISDFFSIL
-176 VVVLGFMAALNPWLA
+176 VVLGFMAALNPWLA
-191 LILFIW
+191 LVLFIW
-197 LIPITVMVL
+197 LIPITAMVL
-206 YFQRRYRAATFR
+206 YFQKRYRAATYR

-223 SSLNAILQENILGIN
+223 SSLNAVLQENILGIN

-246 KRNNEYYSQVNNRYI
+246 KQNNEGYGQVNQRYI

-269 FDSSISALMEW
+269 FDSSISAIMEW
-280 AGLIGIALLLW
+280 AGLVGIALLLW
-291 FGGIQAL
+291 FGGIKAL
-298 DKTITLGV
+298 DNSITFGV
-306 LLAFIQYAQRLFNP
+306 LVAFIQYAQRLFNP

-347 PVEIKDIENP
+347 PIEIKDPENP

-367 KITFEHVSLAYKEDE
+367 EITFDNVSLAYKKDE

-461 NIALGDEYA
+461 NIALGDEYSQA
-470 QEKIEDAARRMNV
+470 EVEDAAHRMNV

-488 QLPQGY
+488 RLPQGY

-576 RGELVEEGNHDQLMQ
+576 RGELVEEGNHEQLMQ

>member
-1 MKSFKVLPKNKDIQL
+1 VKSFKVLPKNKDLQL

-25 KERKTFAIALALLP
+25 KEWKTFALALLLLP
-39 FLASASAVQPLLVQ
+39 FLSSASAVQPLLVQ
-53 KAIDGPISSGNL
+53 KAIDGPIATGNL
-65 EPLSLKEAIDSML
+65 DGLHQ
-78 AGNIDAL
+78 
-85 PLYVYVWL
+85 YVWL
-93 LVASLLVQIVFQS
+93 LAGSLLVQIVFQS

-114 AGQKMTASIRQNLFD
+114 AGQKMTASIRQNLFN

-166 VGVISDLFAI
+166 VGVISDFFSIL
-176 VVVLGFMAALNPWLA
+176 VVLGFMAALNPWLA

-197 LIPITVMVL
+197 LIPITAMVL

-223 SSLNAILQENILGIN
+223 SSLNAVLQENILGIN

-246 KRNNEYYSQVNNRYI
+246 KRNNENYGQVNNRYI

-269 FDSSISALMEW
+269 FDSSISAIMEW
-280 AGLIGIALLLW
+280 AGLVGIALLLW
-291 FGGIQAL
+291 FGGIKTL
-298 DKTITLGV
+298 DQSITFGV
-306 LLAFIQYAQRLFNP
+306 LVAFIQYAQRLFNP

-332 SGFTSIERLSAILDE
+332 SGFTSIERLGAILDE
-347 PVEIKDIENP
+347 PIEIKDPENP
-357 QHLPLAEAKG
+357 QHLSPSEARG
-367 KITFEHVSLAYKEDE
+367 EITFEHVSLAYKEDE
-382 TVLKNLNF
+382 TVLKDLSF

-447 ILQDGFL
+447 ILQEGFL

-461 NIALGDEYA
+461 NIALGDDYP
-470 QEKIEDAARRMNV
+470 QEKIESAAKRMNV

-488 QLPQGY
+488 RLPQGY

-576 RGELVEEGNHDQLMQ
+576 RGELVEQGSHQQLMQ

>member
-1 MKSFKVLPKNKDIQL
+1 VKSFKALPKNKDIQL

-25 KERKTFAIALALLP
+25 KEWKTFAIALALLP
-39 FLASASAVQPLLVQ
+39 FLSSASAVQPLLVQ
-53 KAIDGPISSGNL
+53 KAIDGPIAKGNL
-65 EPLSLKEAIDSML
+65 DDLHQ
-78 AGNIDAL
+78 
-85 PLYVYVWL
+85 YVWL
-93 LVASLLVQIVFQS
+93 LAASLLVQIVFQS

-114 AGQKMTASIRQNLFD
+114 AGQRMTASIRQNLFN

-166 VGVISDLFAI
+166 VGVISDFFSIL
-176 VVVLGFMAALNPWLA
+176 VVLGFMAALNPWLA

-197 LIPITVMVL
+197 LIPITAMVL
-206 YFQRRYRAATFR
+206 YFQRRYRAATYR

-223 SSLNAILQENILGIN
+223 SSLNAVLQENILGIN

-246 KRNNEYYSQVNNRYI
+246 KRNNENYGQVNNRYI

-269 FDSSISALMEW
+269 FDSSISAIMEW
-280 AGLIGIALLLW
+280 AGLVGIALLLW
-291 FGGIQAL
+291 FGGIKAL
-298 DKTITLGV
+298 DNSITFGV
-306 LLAFIQYAQRLFNP
+306 LVAFIQYAQRLFNP

-347 PVEIKDIENP
+347 PIEIKDPENP
-357 QHLPLAEAKG
+357 QHLPLSEAKG

-382 TVLKNLNF
+382 TVLKDLNF
-390 TIKPGEKVAL
+390 TIQPGEKVAL

-421 SEGRI
+421 SKGRI

-488 QLPQGY
+488 RLPQGY

-531 TASLDVSTEALV
+531 TASLDVRTEALV

-576 RGELVEEGNHDQLMQ
+576 RGELVEEGNHEQLMQ

>member
-1 MKSFKVLPKNKDIQL
+1 VKSFKVLPKNKDIQL

>member
-25 KERKTFAIALALLP
+25 KEWKTFAIALALLP

-53 KAIDGPISSGNL
+53 KAIDGPIATGNL
-65 EPLSLKEAIDSML
+65 DNLHQ
-78 AGNIDAL
+78 
-85 PLYVYVWL
+85 YVWL
-93 LVASLLVQIVFQS
+93 LAISLLVQIVFQS

-114 AGQKMTASIRQNLFD
+114 AGQKMTASIRQNLFN

-166 VGVISDLFAI
+166 VGVISDLFSI

-191 LILFIW
+191 LILFVW

-206 YFQRRYRAATFR
+206 YFQRRYRAATYR

-223 SSLNAILQENILGIN
+223 SSLNAVLQENILGVN

-246 KRNNEYYSQVNNRYI
+246 KRNNEYYGQVNKRYI

-269 FDSSISALMEW
+269 FDSSISAVMEW
-280 AGLIGIALLLW
+280 AGLVGIALLLW
-291 FGGIQAL
+291 FGGIKAL
-298 DKTITLGV
+298 DNSITFGV
-306 LLAFIQYAQRLFNP
+306 LVAFIQYAQRLFNP

-332 SGFTSIERLSAILDE
+332 AGFTSIERLSAILDE
-347 PVEIKDIENP
+347 PIEIKDPENP

-367 KITFEHVSLAYKEDE
+367 EITFDHVSLAYKEDE

-461 NIALGDEYA
+461 NIALGDEYS
-470 QEKIEDAARRMNV
+470 QKEIEDAARRMNV

-488 QLPQGY
+488 RLPQGY

-576 RGELVEEGNHDQLMQ
+576 RGELVEEGNHEQLMQ

>member
-1 MKSFKVLPKNKDIQL
+1 MKLLKVLPKNKDIQL

-25 KERKTFAIALALLP
+25 KEWKTFALALALLP
-39 FLASASAVQPLLVQ
+39 FLSSASAVQPLLVQ
-53 KAIDGPISSGNL
+53 KAIDGPIATGNL
-65 EPLSLKEAIDSML
+65 DGLHQ
-78 AGNIDAL
+78 
-85 PLYVYVWL
+85 YVWL
-93 LVASLLVQIVFQS
+93 LAISLLVQIVFQS

-114 AGQKMTASIRQNLFD
+114 AGQRMTASIRQNLFN

-166 VGVISDLFAI
+166 VGVISDFFSIL
-176 VVVLGFMAALNPWLA
+176 VVLGFMAALNPWLA

-197 LIPITVMVL
+197 LIPITAMVL
-206 YFQRRYRAATFR
+206 YFQKRYRAATYR

-223 SSLNAILQENILGIN
+223 SSLNAVLQENILGIN

-246 KRNNEYYSQVNNRYI
+246 KRNNENYGQVNNRYI

-269 FDSSISALMEW
+269 FDSSISAIMEW
-280 AGLIGIALLLW
+280 AGLVGIALLLW
-291 FGGIQAL
+291 FGGIKAL
-298 DKTITLGV
+298 DNSITFGV
-306 LLAFIQYAQRLFNP
+306 LVAFIQYAQRLFNP

-347 PVEIKDIENP
+347 PIEIKDPENP
-357 QHLPLAEAKG
+357 QHLPLSEAKG
-367 KITFEHVSLAYKEDE
+367 EITFEHVSLAYKEDE
-382 TVLKNLNF
+382 TVLKDLNF

-461 NIALGDEYA
+461 NIALGDEYS

-488 QLPQGY
+488 RLPQGY

-531 TASLDVSTEALV
+531 TASLDVRTEAQV

>member
-1 MKSFKVLPKNKDIQL
+1 VKSFKVLPKNKDIQL

-25 KERKTFAIALALLP
+25 KEWKTFAIALALLP
-39 FLASASAVQPLLVQ
+39 FLSSASAVQPLLVQ
-53 KAIDGPISSGNL
+53 KAIDGPIATGKL
-65 EPLSLKEAIDSML
+65 DDLHQ
-78 AGNIDAL
+78 
-85 PLYVYVWL
+85 YVWL
-93 LVASLLVQIVFQS
+93 LAISLLVQIVFQS

-114 AGQKMTASIRQNLFD
+114 AGQKMTASIRQNLFN

-166 VGVISDLFAI
+166 VGVISDLFSI

-191 LILFIW
+191 LVLFIW

-206 YFQRRYRAATFR
+206 YFQRRFRAATYR

-223 SSLNAILQENILGIN
+223 SSLNAVLQENILGVN

-246 KRNNEYYSQVNNRYI
+246 KRNNEYYGQVNKRYI

-269 FDSSISALMEW
+269 FDSSISAVMEW
-280 AGLIGIALLLW
+280 AGLVGIALLLW
-291 FGGIQAL
+291 FGGIKAL
-298 DKTITLGV
+298 DNSITFGV
-306 LLAFIQYAQRLFNP
+306 LVAFIQYAQRLFNP

-347 PVEIKDIENP
+347 PIEIKDPENP
-357 QHLPLAEAKG
+357 QHLPLSKAKG
-367 KITFEHVSLAYKEDE
+367 EITFEHVSLAYKEDE

-461 NIALGDEYA
+461 NIALGDEYSQA
-470 QEKIEDAARRMNV
+470 EIEDAAHRMNV

-488 QLPQGY
+488 RLPQSY

>member
-1 MKSFKVLPKNKDIQL
+1 VKSFKVLPKNKDLQL

-25 KERKTFAIALALLP
+25 KEWKTFALALLLLP
-39 FLASASAVQPLLVQ
+39 FLSSASAVQPLLVQ
-53 KAIDGPISSGNL
+53 KAIDGPIATGNL
-65 EPLSLKEAIDSML
+65 DGLHQ
-78 AGNIDAL
+78 
-85 PLYVYVWL
+85 YVWL
-93 LVASLLVQIVFQS
+93 LAGSLLVQIVFQS

-114 AGQKMTASIRQNLFD
+114 AGQKMTASIRQNLFN

-166 VGVISDLFAI
+166 VGVISDFFSIL
-176 VVVLGFMAALNPWLA
+176 VVLGFMAALNPWLA

-197 LIPITVMVL
+197 LIPITAMVL

-223 SSLNAILQENILGIN
+223 SSLNAVLQENILGIN

-246 KRNNEYYSQVNNRYI
+246 KRNNENYGQVNNRYI

-269 FDSSISALMEW
+269 FDSSISAIMEW
-280 AGLIGIALLLW
+280 AGLVGIALLLW
-291 FGGIQAL
+291 FGGIKTL
-298 DKTITLGV
+298 DQSITFGV
-306 LLAFIQYAQRLFNP
+306 LVAFIQYAQRLFNP

-332 SGFTSIERLSAILDE
+332 SGFTSIERLGAILDE
-347 PVEIKDIENP
+347 PIEIKDPENP
-357 QHLPLAEAKG
+357 QHLSLSEARG
-367 KITFEHVSLAYKEDE
+367 EITFEHVSLAYKEDE
-382 TVLKNLNF
+382 TVLKDLSF

-447 ILQDGFL
+447 ILQEGFL

-461 NIALGDEYA
+461 NIALGDDYP
-470 QEKIEDAARRMNV
+470 QEKIESAAKRMNV

-488 QLPQGY
+488 RLPQGY

-531 TASLDVSTEALV
+531 TASLDVRTEALV

-576 RGELVEEGNHDQLMQ
+576 RGELVEQGSHEQLMQ